1 MIDMEF
7 DQKLRSMET
16 YALTDIALSRE
27 NLQLFTAKLNALA
40 AIKGRCYKYREH
52 GFRSELILA
61 VWAKKLELI
70 KKASTVKQCEIIQQP
85 SAPKYHKFGRTFE
98 TDGTWVAEE
107 ELIQWSLASLR
118 APLPPDAFK
127 RYFDLFQQVLGVN
140 IQEIVQI

>member
-1 MIDMEF
+1 M
-7 DQKLRSMET
+7 RSQQLKDAATSTGNM
-16 YALTDIALSRE
+16 AFVRSLSW
-27 NLQLFTAKLNALA
+27 QS
-40 AIKGRCYKYREH
+40 GRK
-52 GFRSELILA
+52 S
-61 VWAKKLELI
+61 LELI

-85 SAPKYHKFGRTFE
+85 SAPKYHKYGRTFE